1 MTEPGTYRYH
11 LRTES
16 ADVEV
21 VAARLWAA
29 GALGVLEHPDELVAW
44 FPDARAPV
52 PPDGSWAFEPDRDWQ
67 AAWKATIHPV
77 RAGGF
82 VVVPTWR
89 VEEHREQA
97 GDTTVVLDPGRAFGS
112 GHHATTMMC
121 LEALDALDLD
131 ARRVIDVGCGSGI
144 LSVAAALRGARV
156 IALDVDPDAIAVTA
170 HNAVRNDVTVDARL
184 GSVDEVSSPADVVV
198 ANLVTD
204 VVIELAPALIA
215 RTAGTLVLGGIASER
230 AEEVTAALVAAGADL
245 DLRPP
250 EHRDGWACLQA
261 RRPRVVEAAR
271 VRRTEA
277 P

>member
-11 LRTES
+11 LPTGA

-44 FPDARAPV
+44 FPDAAAPV
-52 PPDGSWAFEPDRDWQ
+52 PDGGCWAFEPDRDWQ

-77 RAGGF
+77 RAGRF

-89 VEEHREQA
+89 VEEYREQP
-97 GDTTVVLDPGRAFGS
+97 GDTTVLLDPGRAFGS
-112 GHHATTMMC
+112 GHHATTAMC
-121 LEALDALDLD
+121 LEALDQLELDGRLV
-131 ARRVIDVGCGSGI
+131 ADVGCGSGI

-156 IALDVDPDAIAVTA
+156 VALDVDPDAIAFTA
-170 HNAVRNDVTVDARL
+170 HNAARNEVAVDARL
-184 GSVDEVSSPADVVV
+184 GSIEQLRTPADVVV

-204 VVIELAPALIA
+204 VLLELAPALVA
-215 RTAGTLVLGGIASER
+215 RTAGTLVLGGIAGER
-230 AEEVTAALVAAGADL
+230 TGEVAAALHAAGAGL
-245 DLRPP
+245 QLQPA
-250 EHRDGWACLQA
+250 EHREGWACLQA
-261 RRPRVVEAAR
+261 QRERVADGTAAR
-271 VRRTEA
+271 RVQV

>member
-11 LRTES
+11 LPTAS

-44 FPDARAPV
+44 FHDAQAPV
-52 PPDGSWAFEPDRDWQ
+52 PPSGCWAFEPDRDWQ

-77 RAGGF
+77 RAGSF

-89 VEEHREQA
+89 VDEHVAQA

-121 LEALDALDLD
+121 LQALDALELTG
-131 ARRVIDVGCGSGI
+131 RRVIDVGCGSGI

-156 IALDVDPDAIAVTA
+156 VAVDLDPDAIGFTA
-170 HNAVRNDVTVDARL
+170 HNAARNEVTVDARR
-184 GSVDEVSSPADVVV
+184 GSVEQIRTPADVVV

-204 VVIELAPALIA
+204 VLIELAPELVA
-215 RTAGTLVLGGIASER
+215 RTAGTLVLSGIASER
-230 AEEVTAALVAAGADL
+230 SAEVAAALQATGAAL
-245 DLRPP
+245 TLLPP

-261 RRPRVVEAAR
+261 LRPRVAGNPSVPQVE
-271 VRRTEA
+271 V